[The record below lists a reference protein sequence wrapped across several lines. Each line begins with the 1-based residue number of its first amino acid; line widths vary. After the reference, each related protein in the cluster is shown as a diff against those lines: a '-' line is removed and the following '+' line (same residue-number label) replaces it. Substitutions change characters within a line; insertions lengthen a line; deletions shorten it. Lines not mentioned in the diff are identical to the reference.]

1 MPKSKGVNTKKAAGL
16 ERKAANKA
24 EKDAAAA
31 RERERNEAEEWK
43 VGSNVKKSQ
52 RDAAQ
57 ALKAD
62 EQARKRAEK
71 AALLAEEEA
80 SMGGGASASKA
91 KKAAAAAAA
100 SGSKSKKK
108 KQKDGLALL
117 EDALVGDAD
126 KKVKAAKRAERL
138 KREKEER
145 LRMERERK
153 MADEEGRGK
162 TPQSQDPLMANTDAM
177 IGNSLAMAENGQQL
191 NASLEKGEIDASGI
205 DSALKSMS
213 VGTGGRDDDHPEKRM
228 KALHKAFEE
237 RMMPEMKQQY
247 PGLKRSQY
255 LEKIFAL
262 WKKSPENPQNW
273 ANS

>member
-1 MPKSKGVNTKKAAGL
+1 MDCLCWKMHLWEMQTKKL
-16 ERKAANKA
+16 
-24 EKDAAAA
+24 
-31 RERERNEAEEWK
+31 
-43 VGSNVKKSQ
+43 
-52 RDAAQ
+52 
-57 ALKAD
+57 
-62 EQARKRAEK
+62 
-71 AALLAEEEA
+71 
-80 SMGGGASASKA
+80 
-91 KKAAAAAAA
+91 
-100 SGSKSKKK
+100 
-108 KQKDGLALL
+108 
-117 EDALVGDAD
+117 
-126 KKVKAAKRAERL
+126 KAAKRAERM

-153 MADEEGRGK
+153 KAEESK
-162 TPQSQDPLMANTDAM
+162 NVQDPLLANTAAM
-177 IGNSLAMAENGQQL
+177 IGNSLVEDDRGLSHGGGRL

-213 VGTGGRDDDHPEKRM
+213 VAGGKDDDHPEKRM

-273 ANS
+273 ARTQD